1 MNFARLVAARGARR
15 ARFPAPPFRLL
26 SSSLPPTTPPLPP
39 SKPDSP
45 LAEPPQLVLTAPQPA
60 ESRIRKLLRQYGLV
74 FVVTYGT
81 VYCTTFGVIY
91 ELVALKYI
99 DAQHAIDWLHSA
111 GVDRFV
117 DLNLI
122 SPTAGNF
129 ALTWILAKF
138 TEPVR
143 AVATVSITPAVAR
156 MVGMAPPKE
165 PSA

>member
-1 MNFARLVAARGARR
+1 MNFARFPVARGARR
-15 ARFPAPPFRLL
+15 ARFPGPQFRPL
-26 SSSLPPTTPPLPP
+26 SSSLPTPP
-39 SKPDSP
+39 SKPADSP
-45 LAEPPQLVLTAPQPA
+45 VAEPPLLLTPPA
-60 ESRIRKLLRQYGLV
+60 TESRVRKLLRQYGLV

-99 DAQHAIDWLHSA
+99 DAQHAIDWLNSA
-111 GVDRFV
+111 GVGRVV

-143 AVATVSITPAVAR
+143 AVTTVSITPAVAR

-165 PSA
+165 SSTT